1 MIYSKLIYL
10 YILFTDNNS
19 LYARYFI
26 NTSFYSIFTEVLY
39 KKDCYY
45 HYFVDEEIVELQE
58 V

>member
-10 YILFTDNNS
+10 YILFIDNNS

-45 HYFVDEEIVELQE
+45 HYFIDEEIVELQ
-58 V
+58 